1 MSKEAK
7 KKCFAKTQRRSSWS
21 EIRMKN
27 HCGTAACGTMLTNVV
42 VFVDGKE
49 VTNVVLTFA
58 DIKELVIG
66 WKKK

>member
-1 MSKEAK
+1 M
-7 KKCFAKTQRRSSWS
+7 TT
-21 EIRMKN
+21 KN
-27 HCGTAACGTMLTNVV
+27 HIHRYGNLALLQQKLVNCLPNVTAGCGTMLTNVV
-42 VFVDGKE
+42 VLADGKE